1 MLNFDDDD
9 IFSGS
14 PIDKWLEIIFHSHR
28 GLAEAELRRL
38 LESLA
43 LCEMLLD
50 SQKSEEDWEKQVATM
65 KFSEENHLQERM
77 NNLAIE
83 SMGKILT
90 QSE

>member
-1 MLNFDDDD
+1 MFNVEDND

-14 PIDKWLEIIFHSHR
+14 PIDKWYEIIFHAHR
-28 GLAEAELRRL
+28 GLAEGELNRI
-38 LESLA
+38 LENLA

-50 SQKSEEDWEKQVATM
+50 EIEPDWENKIM
-65 KFSEENHLQERM
+65 KLKFSREDSLNTRM

-83 SMGKILT
+83 SMGNILT